1 VNNPSDI
8 SDLLH
13 GTLNVVF
20 LVGAPLMITGL
31 IVGFLVS
38 IFQAATQMN
47 DVTFVFIP
55 KLLLSGVVLWL
66 MGPWMFQ
73 ELERFILR
81 IIDTLPTIGAGG
93 GF

>member
-1 VNNPSDI
+1 
-8 SDLLH
+8 
-13 GTLNVVF
+13 VF
-20 LVGAPLMITGL
+20 LVAAPLMFTGL

-55 KLLLSGVVLWL
+55 KLLLSGIVLWL

-73 ELERFILR
+73 EIERFMMR
-81 IIDTLPTIGAGG
+81 IVDALPTIGAGG
-93 GF
+93 GL

>member
-1 VNNPSDI
+1 MSSADVGDM
-8 SDLLH
+8 LH
-13 GTLNVVF
+13 GTLNLVF
-20 LVGAPLMITGL
+20 LVAAPLMFTGL

-55 KLLLSGVVLWL
+55 KLLLSGIVLWL

-73 ELERFILR
+73 EIERFIMR
-81 IIDTLPTIGAGG
+81 IIDALPTIGAGG
-93 GF
+93 GL